1 MVDKLE
7 AVSDLPPSS
16 WNPSAEPPAP
26 VVTVIQSTQGQ
37 VALKLAE
44 LWRFR
49 ELLFFLVWRD
59 VKVRYKQTLLGAS
72 WAILQPLATMIIF
85 TVIFG
90 RLAKLP
96 SDGVPYPVFALAA
109 LVPWTFFANALGQ
122 ATNSLVGSANLITKV
137 YFPRLIIPTA
147 SILAGLVDFAISFA
161 FLVCAYI
168 YYGIVPSARVLTLP
182 LFLLLALVFSFGF
195 GFWLSAL
202 NVKYRDVRHVVPFI
216 TQIGLYATPV
226 AYPSSL
232 LGPKWQLLYAI
243 NPMVGVVEGVRWALF
258 GTNTLTLPMIAMSS
272 ATALI
277 MFFIGLVYF
286 RSTEREFADLV

>member
-16 WNPSAEPPAP
+16 WNSPAEPPAP

-272 ATALI
+272 TTALI

>member
-16 WNPSAEPPAP
+16 WNTPAEPPAP

-122 ATNSLVGSANLITKV
+122 ATNSLVGSANLIT
-137 YFPRLIIPTA
+137 
-147 SILAGLVDFAISFA
+147 GLVDFGISFA

-195 GFWLSAL
+195 GFWLAAL

-232 LGPKWQLLYAI
+232 LGPKWQLLYSI